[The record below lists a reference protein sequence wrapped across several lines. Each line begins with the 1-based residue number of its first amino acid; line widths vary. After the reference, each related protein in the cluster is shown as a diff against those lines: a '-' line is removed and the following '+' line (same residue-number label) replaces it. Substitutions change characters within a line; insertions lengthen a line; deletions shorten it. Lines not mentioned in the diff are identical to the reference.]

1 LQLRGVIARASL
13 ENTKHESRSLDAE
26 ETGCVFW
33 SEIQI
38 PRFLRHS
45 DFVIQSLKSSS
56 SFEEKLEAVQATCDT
71 KSRR

>member
-1 LQLRGVIARASL
+1 MPKKQAAW
-13 ENTKHESRSLDAE
+13 
-26 ETGCVFW
+26 FW

-38 PRFLRHS
+38 LRFLRHS
-45 DFVIQSLKSSS
+45 DFVIQSLKSSP

>member
-1 LQLRGVIARASL
+1 MQVWK
-13 ENTKHESRSLDAE
+13 TRSTNDEAWMPKKQAAW
-26 ETGCVFW
+26 FW